1 MLRVFT
7 VPEATLQSKKLIVKV
22 LVRLLFTGCG
32 EVTKYVITI
41 VNELAILLRA
51 LMSTVTLV
59 RSFFGDK

>member
-1 MLRVFT
+1 VLRVFT